1 MAPGEGLPGAQEEAE
16 ISMTSPELIDHAV
29 ALDEDGPHQITV
41 TATDTAGNTATE
53 TRTVYRDTT
62 PPQVLWWDFDK
73 VPFGPGKLSLSVT
86 LYDAVAGIDHAVNP
100 TVTLTPPG
108 SDPITATQ
116 TGYADGVWSGSLVI
130 PPDAPAGTCRVR
142 ISGVRDTLGNELAAG
157 TSGQGSGAD
166 DDPYDGD
173 TDVTFV
179 NTPPDTDP
187 PEESGRTGLKILTS
201 GSYAS
206 PAYVQGTK
214 PEDAA
219 DVWWRYKGASGWES
233 VSSTGVVGDTW
244 WALFV
249 DIDRSGETQDLTQ
262 DNREVTIEV
271 TSGNAAGTGAIA
283 EQKITWKVTEIGESR
298 PETRYKT
305 LDGEPVA
312 YQVTVT
318 DHLVQIG
325 DGSMS
330 SQSLTPPPTRCTL
343 MVAARR

>member
-1 MAPGEGLPGAQEEAE
+1 MLRKLRSKTKNIGTCVNPNAAINEWA
-16 ISMTSPELIDHAV
+16 D
-29 ALDEDGPHQITV
+29 LDEDGAHYITV
-41 TATDTAGNTATE
+41 TAKDTAGNTTTE
-53 TRTVYRDTT
+53 EPTVYRDTT
-62 PPQVLWWDFDK
+62 PPDVIAWGFDK
-73 VPFGPGKLSLSVT
+73 QPFGPGKLTITIT
-86 LYDAVAGIDHAVNP
+86 LYDEIAGIDHDVNP

-108 SDPITATQ
+108 GEAITATQ
-116 TGYADGVWSGSLVI
+116 VSYADDVWTGTLVI
-130 PPDAPAGTCRVR
+130 PPSAPAGTCTVK
-142 ISGVRDTLGNELAAG
+142 ITGAKDTLGNELTAETG
-157 TSGQGSGAD
+157 GEGGGE
-166 DDPYDGD
+166 DGGD
-173 TDVTFV
+173 APPNQTGIEFV
-179 NTPPDTDP
+179 NTPPETDP

-201 GSYAS
+201 GSYVS

-271 TSGNAAGTGAIA
+271 TSGNAASTGAIA